1 MPSAGTH
8 SQETDPFF
16 GFATIHHSRDASAAP
31 AAAKNSREDAI
42 TSNGQTDP
50 KSGMLAF
57 DEETGRKMEAVY
69 LTSEAAA
76 RRQALRGSLRIQ
88 SGDYGL
94 YIGSGP
100 GFAPCEI
107 AQALGPDGRLAVV
120 EKNAAMLS

>member
-31 AAAKNSREDAI
+31 AAAKNSREDAM

-76 RRQALRGSLRIQ
+76 RRQALR
-88 SGDYGL
+88 
-94 YIGSGP
+94 
-100 GFAPCEI
+100 APCGSNPGTMGYI
-107 AQALGPDGRLAVV
+107 SARGLGSRPAR
-120 EKNAAMLS
+120 S